1 MFAKCEAIFKYIFKS
16 ERDEKKKIDELVSRG
31 IKKLMKDA
39 SDFGCDL
46 FVTYVCNQFLVFFS
60 FLN

>member
-1 MFAKCEAIFKYIFKS
+1 MFAKCGAILNFS
-16 ERDEKKKIDELVSRG
+16 DEREKLKKKKQNKKIDELVSRG
-31 IKKLMKDA
+31 IKNLMKDA

-46 FVTYVCNQFLVFFS
+46 FVTYVCNHF